1 MGWIFRSVNSDVVGV
16 LCGVYKINKY
26 MQLIMTFSSI
36 RITDPCNLSKHRII
50 HLGWDGAKAPVYL
63 KLDNNQIWVL
73 TTTLEWT
80 EFSACRSIYSDNA
93 HTKLILLYQTPTEIR
108 LRVQHG
114 ADSVELTYRLASS
127 EDVGMLSPS
136 FHVDVLGGDDGLCGC
151 VVG

>member
-1 MGWIFRSVNSDVVGV
+1 MC
-16 LCGVYKINKY
+16 LE
-26 MQLIMTFSSI
+26 SI
-36 RITDPCNLSKHRII
+36 GRVELSKHRII

-80 EFSACRSIYSDNA
+80 EFSACRSIYSDST
-93 HTKLILLYQTPTEIR
+93 HTKLILLYQTQTEIR
-108 LRVQHG
+108 LCVQHG

-127 EDVGMLSPS
+127 EDVGMLSS
-136 FHVDVLGGDDGLCGC
+136 SHVDVLGDDDGWCGC

>member
-114 ADSVELTYRLASS
+114 TDSVDLTYRLASS
-127 EDVGMLSPS
+127 EEVGMLSS
-136 FHVDVLGGDDGLCGC
+136 SHVDVLGGDDGLCGC